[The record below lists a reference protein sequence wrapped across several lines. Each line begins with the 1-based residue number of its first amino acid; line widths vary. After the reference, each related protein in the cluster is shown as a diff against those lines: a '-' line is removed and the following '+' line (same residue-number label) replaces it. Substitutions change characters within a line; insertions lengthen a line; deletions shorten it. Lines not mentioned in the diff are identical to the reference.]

1 MRNERVLA
9 TAVLASMFVVIFAGL
24 ASAHHGRAG
33 IYDTD
38 RRVEMKGVVSEWR
51 WRNPHTYLVW
61 DVTDDQGNV
70 VAWTGEM
77 SSTTSMMSE
86 GLSRNTFKAG
96 QEGTFTIIPATAGTP
111 QGELV
116 KMVLT
121 DGTVLVDR
129 EPGD

>member
-1 MRNERVLA
+1 MKIQRVWA
-9 TAVLASMFVVIFAGL
+9 TAVLVLMSVVILGGL

-38 RRVEMKGVVSEWR
+38 RRIEMDGVVSEWR

-61 DVTDDQGNV
+61 DVTDDQGKV
-70 VAWTGEM
+70 VGWTGEM

-86 GLSRNTFKAG
+86 GLSRRTFQAG

-111 QGELV
+111 QGELIKV
-116 KMVLT
+116 VLT

>member
-1 MRNERVLA
+1 MRIKSISATVVLA
-9 TAVLASMFVVIFAGL
+9 VVLVVIWGGL
-24 ASAHHGRAG
+24 AAAHHGRAG

-38 RRVEMKGVVSEWR
+38 TRVEMDGVVSEWR

-61 DVTDDQGNV
+61 DVTDDDGKV
-70 VAWTGEM
+70 LAWTGEM

-86 GLSRNTFKAG
+86 GLSRRTFQAG

-116 KMVLT
+116 RMVLA

>member
-1 MRNERVLA
+1 MRIQRVWA
-9 TAVLASMFVVIFAGL
+9 TAVLVLMSVVILGGL

-38 RRVEMKGVVSEWR
+38 RRIEMDGVVSEWR

-61 DVTDDQGNV
+61 DVTDDQGKV
-70 VAWTGEM
+70 VGWTGEM

-86 GLSRNTFKAG
+86 GLSRRTFQAG

-111 QGELV
+111 QGELIKV
-116 KMVLT
+116 VLT

>member
-1 MRNERVLA
+1 MRMQRVWATAMLVLA
-9 TAVLASMFVVIFAGL
+9 LVVILGGL

-38 RRVEMKGVVSEWR
+38 RRIEMDGVVSEWR

-61 DVTDDQGNV
+61 DVTDDQGKV
-70 VAWTGEM
+70 VGWTGEM

-86 GLSRNTFKAG
+86 GLSRRTFQAG
-96 QEGTFTIIPATAGTP
+96 QEGRFTIIPATAGTP
-111 QGELV
+111 QGELIKV
-116 KMVLT
+116 VLT

>member
-1 MRNERVLA
+1 MRIERVWA
-9 TAVLASMFVVIFAGL
+9 TVVLAVVLVVIVGGL
-24 ASAHHGRAG
+24 AEAHHGRAG

-38 RRVEMKGVVSEWR
+38 RRVEMQGVVSEWR

-61 DVTDDQGNV
+61 DVTDEHGTV

-86 GLSRNTFKAG
+86 GLSRRTFQAG
-96 QEGTFTIIPATAGTP
+96 QEGTFTIVPATAGTP

-121 DGTVLVDR
+121 DGTVLLDR

>member
-1 MRNERVLA
+1 MIMQRVWA
-9 TAVLASMFVVIFAGL
+9 MAVLVLVLVAILGGL

-38 RRVEMKGVVSEWR
+38 RRIEMDGVVSEWR

-61 DVTDDQGNV
+61 DVTDDQGKV
-70 VAWTGEM
+70 VGWTGEM

-86 GLSRNTFKAG
+86 GLTRRTFQAG

-111 QGELV
+111 QGELIKV
-116 KMVLT
+116 VLT